1 MRIFKWLQGRDQNKG
16 DIERKL
22 VETIASD
29 LLHRIEEGTPVTASP
44 ESKSTCCS
52 WCSGEEKAHY

>member
-22 VETIASD
+22 AETIAGD
-29 LLHRIEEGTPVTASP
+29 LLLRIEEATPVAVSP
-44 ESKSTCCS
+44 ASKSTCCS
-52 WCSGEEKAHY
+52 CCSGGEKAQY